1 MAVGGRVLLA
11 SYTSRLPHERHF
23 FVVSGLFCP
32 AVFRLYQC
40 SFAGKDP
47 ISFCLGKG
55 NNVLPN
61 TVFVRWGQSVF
72 FNGMP
77 KLVFFFMTRAV
88 FLFMSRQ
95 SRRHIH
101 MGESPRAFS
110 DLFLSFTKETAFQT
124 PQALARRRK
133 KVSGSGPFPLHSQPR
148 RSRKVGH

>member
-11 SYTSRLPHERHF
+11 SYTSRLPRDGHF
-23 FVVSGLFCP
+23 FVVSILSCSH
-32 AVFRLYQC
+32 VFGLYQC
-40 SFAGKDP
+40 CFDAKDP
-47 ISFCLGKG
+47 ISFYLGKG

-61 TVFVRWGQSVF
+61 TVFAARDSRLSSIMW
-72 FNGMP
+72 
-77 KLVFFFMTRAV
+77 KHIFFMPRAV

-110 DLFLSFTKETAFQT
+110 DLFLSITKEIAFQS
-124 PQALARRRK
+124 PQAQARRRK
-133 KVSGSGPFPLHSQPR
+133 KRSGSGPFPLHSQPR